1 MNRIAF
7 IAAALLLVTGCSS
20 FNSEYKTALNK
31 PIPTDDISGPWEG
44 RWLSDKN
51 GHTGK
56 LRAVLRPKSGDEYD
70 AHFHATFWKI
80 MRSSYRVPLKVDRT
94 AGRFTLSGE
103 SDLGLLSGGVYNY
116 EGEATPEA
124 FFSTYKSK
132 YDHGTFEMKRPTTP
146 AQPAETPP
154 AETPAR

>member
-1 MNRIAF
+1 MNRIAL
-7 IAAALLLVTGCSS
+7 IAAALLLLTGCSS
-20 FNSEYKTALNK
+20 FNSEYKYALNQ
-31 PIPTDDISGPWEG
+31 PIQSDDISGPWEG

-56 LRAVLRPKSGDEYD
+56 LRAVLRQTSGDEYD

-103 SDLGLLSGGVYNY
+103 SDLGLLSGGVYTY
-116 EGEATPEA
+116 EGEATPTT

-132 YDHGTFEMKRPTTP
+132 YDHGTFELKRPTASGASSENP
-146 AQPAETPP
+146 SSPQAE
-154 AETPAR
+154 